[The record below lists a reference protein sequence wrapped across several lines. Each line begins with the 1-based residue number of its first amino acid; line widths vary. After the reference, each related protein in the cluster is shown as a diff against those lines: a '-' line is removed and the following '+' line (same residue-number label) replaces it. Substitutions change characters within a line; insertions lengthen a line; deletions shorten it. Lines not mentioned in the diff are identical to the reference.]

1 MNYTTYELKLTAKE
15 AEAMFAAITLHRAS
29 YDGFTAEEIEDWQVG
44 GELSALK
51 RVERKLDRLV
61 EKAGN

>member
-1 MNYTTYELKLTAKE
+1 MNYATYELKLTAKE

-29 YDGFTAEEIEDWQVG
+29 YDGFTAEEIADWELG
-44 GELSALK
+44 AELSALK
-51 RVERKLDRLV
+51 RVERKLDKLA